1 MSKANRGSGI
11 RDKVKSGRGT
21 CPLCKRTGIKVMYQ
35 VELKEAKYKICK
47 QCKAALAHNKMQDE
61 VAAL

>member
-11 RDKVKSGRGT
+11 RDKVKSGRGA
-21 CPLCKRTGIKVMYQ
+21 CPLCKRSGIKVTYE
-35 VELKEAKYKICK
+35 VELKENKYMVCK
-47 QCKAALAHNKMQDE
+47 QCKAALAHDKLQDS

>member
-11 RDKVKSGRGT
+11 RDKVKNGRGT
-21 CPLCKRTGIKVMYQ
+21 CPLCKRSGIKTLHE
-35 VELKEAKYKICK
+35 VEIKEGKYKVCK
-47 QCKAALAHNKMQDE
+47 QCKAALSHDKMQDA

>member
-21 CPLCKRTGIKVMYQ
+21 CPLCKRTGIKVTNE
-35 VELKEAKYKICK
+35 VELKEKKYMVCK
-47 QCKAALAHNKMQDE
+47 QCKAALAHDKLQDA